1 MFQITRE
8 LHFCYGH
15 RLMDYD
21 GKCARLHGHNGV
33 VLLTLE
39 SKDLD
44 PVGMVADFDVM
55 RAHLGKWIDA
65 ELDHRMILRQD
76 DPAVSVLRALGEP
89 VLVLESNPTAEN
101 LAQLLFHKA
110 KELGLPVVEVR
121 LVESPSCWA
130 SYRP

>member
-21 GKCARLHGHNGV
+21 GKCSRLHGHNGS

-39 SKDLD
+39 SMGLD
-44 PVGMVADFDVM
+44 SLGMVADFGII
-55 RAHLGKWIDA
+55 RARLGRWIDA

-76 DPAVSVLRALGEP
+76 DPAVPALRALGETLY
-89 VLVLESNPTAEN
+89 VVDFNPTAEN
-101 LAQLLFHKA
+101 LARLLFQKA
-110 KELGLPVVEVR
+110 RELEMPVAEVR
-121 LVESPSCWA
+121 FVESPTCWA
-130 SYRP
+130 TYRP

>member
-1 MFQITRE
+1 MYEITRE

-15 RLMDYD
+15 RLMDYE

-39 SKDLD
+39 SVGLD
-44 PVGMVADFDVM
+44 PVGMVADFDII

-89 VLVLESNPTAEN
+89 VLALEFNPTAEN
-101 LAQLLFHKA
+101 LARLLYDKA
-110 KELGLPVVEVR
+110 REFGLPVAGIR
-121 LVESPSCWA
+121 FVESPTCWA